1 MWIDTINRLW
11 DFIHLARG
19 QGLEHFVWTQ
29 TKVSLE
35 NETMG
40 FSENAAQCCGL
51 ARKMYLA
58 GLLTLQVLTN
68 AFKASLHA
76 LHMSFLRFPGC
87 CKTLPPLAHRCLAAG
102 IPGTSVSSSQY
113 LPSFSFSSLVSPAPP
128 PLSGEAE
135 AFSILQL

>member
-1 MWIDTINRLW
+1 
-11 DFIHLARG
+11 
-19 QGLEHFVWTQ
+19 
-29 TKVSLE
+29 
-35 NETMG
+35 MG

-68 AFKASLHA
+68 AFKAPLHA
-76 LHMSFLRFPGC
+76 LHMSFLRFPGSC
-87 CKTLPPLAHRCLAAG
+87 ETLLPLAHRCLAAG

-113 LPSFSFSSLVSPAPP
+113 LPSFSSLVSPAPP

-135 AFSILQL
+135 AFRILQL